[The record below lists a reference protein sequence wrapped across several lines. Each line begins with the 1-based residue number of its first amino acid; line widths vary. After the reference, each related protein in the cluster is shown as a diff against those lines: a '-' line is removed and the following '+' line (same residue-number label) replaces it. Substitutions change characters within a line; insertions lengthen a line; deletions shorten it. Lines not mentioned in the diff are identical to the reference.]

1 MGDVTHGRRCW
12 HSWTWRS
19 KSQWPILFG
28 LSKPWPDE
36 AVVRLSS
43 EFDCMHLKVG
53 QASGRP
59 EGLLRAFLFISLYS
73 VRAERVFCEEIEYN
87 LLYRWFLDMYLMKHS
102 FDPAVFTKN
111 RRCLLQYERRSAP
124 KMA

>member
-1 MGDVTHGRRCW
+1 M
-12 HSWTWRS
+12 
-19 KSQWPILFG
+19 
-28 LSKPWPDE
+28 
-36 AVVRLSS
+36 RLSS
-43 EFDCMHLKVG
+43 EFDLMHLKVG
-53 QASGRP
+53 QASVRP

-124 KMA
+124 KIA

>member
-1 MGDVTHGRRCW
+1 M
-12 HSWTWRS
+12 
-19 KSQWPILFG
+19 
-28 LSKPWPDE
+28 
-36 AVVRLSS
+36 RLSS
-43 EFDCMHLKVG
+43 EFGRMHLKVG
-53 QASGRP
+53 QASVPP

-73 VRAERVFCEEIEYN
+73 VRSERAFCEEFEYN
-87 LLYRWFLDMYLMKHS
+87 TVVRWFLVMNPMEPS